1 MKRSPGQKRKLI
13 VQGISLFIF
22 LIITYFASQYYGKI
36 HNGLLA
42 WTNNS
47 YPVVGTV
54 VSLNSE
60 EEEYRTRKGRKRSE
74 TLYYVQYRVDI
85 DGESYEEISEIK
97 YSLYNSLAVDDPI
110 DVIVSQSGEHFDLK
124 ANVDEAKASNNFLGY
139 AVKVGIFTTPAC
151 LFLYYILSVIFVRE
165 AANALPEGFYNSNS
179 WLDIDDF
186 YLIWLA
192 DNQLISVKFD
202 KNEVSKVQNAYQKQS
217 TFDELVSLIKKP
229 KVVTIP
235 LAEITE
241 VTSKH
246 NSDLLSIS
254 VGESAHSIEFLNQAV
269 KHHALDQIKAL
280 LPQHLIHT
288 TNKKSRFMAVLP
300 WLVLAGICA
309 GVMFFLGKSILSTLL
324 ALFVIVK
331 VLPKLIARL
340 ISPTVVQTWQ
350 VPEVSS

>member
-13 VQGISLFIF
+13 VQGVSLFVF

-36 HNGLLA
+36 HNDSLA
-42 WTNNS
+42 WTKNS
-47 YPVVGTV
+47 YPVLGTV
-54 VSLNSE
+54 VGLNSE
-60 EEEYRTRKGRKRSE
+60 EEEYRNRKGRKRTE
-74 TLYYVQYRVDI
+74 TLYYLQYRVQI
-85 DGESYEEISEIK
+85 DGESYEEFSEITH
-97 YSLYNSLAVDDPI
+97 SFYNSLAVDDSV
-110 DVIVSQSGEHFDLK
+110 DVIVSQSGEYFDLK
-124 ANVDEAKASNNFLGY
+124 ANVDEAKASNNLLGY
-139 AVKVGIFTTPAC
+139 AIKVGIFTAPAC

-165 AANALPEGFYNSNS
+165 AANSLPEGFYNNNS

-217 TFDELVSLIKKP
+217 TLDEIVSLIKKP
-229 KVVTIP
+229 KVITIP
-235 LAEITE
+235 LDEITE

-246 NSDLLSIS
+246 NSDVLSIS
-254 VGESAHSIEFLNQAV
+254 VGDADHSIEFLNQAV
-269 KHHALDQIKAL
+269 KHHALDQIKTL

-288 TNKKSRFMAVLP
+288 TNKKTRFMAVFP
-300 WLVLAGICA
+300 WLVVAGICA
-309 GVMFFLGKSILSTLL
+309 GIMFFLGKSILSMLL